1 MSLHPPTDRSATRE
15 PAPERHGLA
24 IVAPVTVNHPRVWA
38 AAIALGFALAGPA
51 AFGTASAEFLHEPAA
66 AVFQLHGS
74 DRLRP
79 ERAVVLDLPVTVVP
93 LQPGGPG
100 PGPGSSAPAR

>member
-51 AFGTASAEFLHEPAA
+51 AFGTASAEVG
-66 AVFQLHGS
+66 AVQGG
-74 DRLRP
+74 
-79 ERAVVLDLPVTVVP
+79 AVGEGVETLALEV
-93 LQPGGPG
+93 GG
-100 PGPGSSAPAR
+100 